1 MIEDDDESPL
11 NKDFYTNLK
20 AQAWWQLR
28 LRFERT
34 HRAVTQGVQVRSGR
48 ADFVAIDVFA
58 VAHAA
63 EGIIQPTMSKGT
75 RMKLV
80 IDKQPEG
87 TMSPNLADAVVMA
100 YWPVDSYGVQFKF

>member
-1 MIEDDDESPL
+1 MVE
-11 NKDFYTNLK
+11 T
-20 AQAWWQLR
+20 WR

-34 HRAVTQGVQVRSGR
+34 HRAVQDGVKYDQDDLISLPSSLPQLRTLQKELS
-48 ADFVAIDVFA
+48 
-58 VAHAA
+58 
-63 EGIIQPTMSKGT
+63 QPTMSKGT

-100 YWPVDSYGVQFKF
+100 YWPVESFAYDTTMEWV